1 MQGWKEKFLSHA
13 GKEVMIKV
21 VVQSMPT
28 YSMSVFKM
36 PVSLCKDIEAMNYKF
51 WWGQG
56 DSKKIHQVNWN
67 LLCTSKFFGGMGF
80 RDIQKFNNAL
90 LVEQVWWLF
99 HNKETLL

>member
-21 VVQSMPT
+21 VVQSKPT

-56 DSKKIHQVNWN
+56 DSKKIHWVNWN
-67 LLCTSKFFGGMGF
+67 LLCTSKFVGGMGF
-80 RDIQKFNNAL
+80 RDI
-90 LVEQVWWLF
+90 
-99 HNKETLL
+99 